1 MFSNTLFVFRLL
13 QYYNFDTINK
23 KNYLHYACLHEDSDE
38 DDEYVD
44 DEESIIAKM
53 LIDKGADVNKQDEN
67 GETPLHL
74 ANRKSTRLL
83 LKNRAD
89 PEIRNYKGDTP
100 LFNHIERYW
109 YKSIKLLLDNGAN
122 VNVQNNDGY
131 TPLMISVSYFDSVS
145 ADDITSLLLSY
156 DANPNIIN
164 SIHEVTALT
173 EAVEFNNASGVL
185 LLVSYGA
192 DLSINKK
199 NGKDTL
205 LKMFTNFSL
214 ENLEEILEVALM
226 DDDVKIKNKIIILDV
241 INTLTDNDR
250 KNKIMKILN
259 DIEVKHNG

>member
-1 MFSNTLFVFRLL
+1 
-13 QYYNFDTINK
+13 
-23 KNYLHYACLHEDSDE
+23 
-38 DDEYVD
+38 
-44 DEESIIAKM
+44 
-53 LIDKGADVNKQDEN
+53 
-67 GETPLHL
+67 
-74 ANRKSTRLL
+74 
-83 LKNRAD
+83 
-89 PEIRNYKGDTP
+89 
-100 LFNHIERYW
+100 
-109 YKSIKLLLDNGAN
+109 
-122 VNVQNNDGY
+122 
-131 TPLMISVSYFDSVS
+131 MISVSYFDSVS